1 MDKVVLEIDVN
12 VIECKNMSVQISSF
26 KEDKTS
32 QLTVRILAEVFVN
45 SNAMLSKTGKL
56 TLVGES

>member
-32 QLTVRILAEVFVN
+32 QLTVRISAEVFVN